1 MKILFV
7 DTTTADLVVAIL
19 DENGTTNVS
28 EKDVGTHHSEKLCQ
42 KVQQALH
49 QHGASFADLDAYAC
63 AIGPGSFT
71 GIRIGVST
79 VKGYATAHP
88 KPFVAV
94 NTLHAIANSANCG
107 KSGKAVIDAG
117 NGWYFADLAN
127 GVEPCLVAYDDA
139 RVVDAGKCQGGLG
152 YLDGSLHIVE
162 QKFQSGQFD
171 QTLTPLYIRRS
182 QAEENKK

>member
-42 KVQQALH
+42 KVQQALE
-49 QHGASFADLDAYAC
+49 QNGVSFAELDAYAC

-79 VKGYATAHP
+79 VKGYAMAHK

-94 NTLHAIANSANCG
+94 NTLHAIATSANCG
-107 KSGKAVIDAG
+107 TLGKAVIDAG
-117 NGWYFADLAN
+117 NGWYFADLTN
-127 GVEPCLVAYDDA
+127 NVEPCLVPYDDA
-139 RVVDAGKCQGGLG
+139 RTVGAGKCQGGLG
-152 YLDGSLHIVE
+152 YLDGSLEIVE
-162 QKFQSGQFD
+162 SKFKSRQFD